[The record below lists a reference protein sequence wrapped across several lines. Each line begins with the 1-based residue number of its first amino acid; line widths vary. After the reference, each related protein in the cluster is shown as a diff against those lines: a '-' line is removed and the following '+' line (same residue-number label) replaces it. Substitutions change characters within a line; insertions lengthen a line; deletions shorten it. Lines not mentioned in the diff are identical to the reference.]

1 MARLIA
7 PKMAEA
13 LGQPVVIENKAGASG
28 QIGAGLVAKAAP
40 DGYTLMLDA
49 SSFSVNPSLYPKL
62 PYDSDKAFR
71 PIGVIALFPNVVLVN
86 AQFPPRNLNELITL
100 ARSKKDA
107 VSYASSGNGSAQ
119 HVAGALFE
127 SAAKVEMLHIPYKG
141 GGPALNDLLAGHVP
155 LFFGNLASTLGH
167 LQSGRLRALAV
178 TGAKRSPILPDV
190 PSVAEAGLKDAEV
203 YEWNAVFAPAGTPE
217 AIVQKL
223 SAALQSALEN
233 PEVKGRI
240 GQLGGE
246 IQKGGPDAA
255 QSFIRQQIGLW
266 SRVVKARGIVLE

>member
-1 MARLIA
+1 M
-7 PKMAEA
+7 
-13 LGQPVVIENKAGASG
+13 
-28 QIGAGLVAKAAP
+28 
-40 DGYTLMLDA
+40 
-49 SSFSVNPSLYPKL
+49 
-62 PYDSDKAFR
+62 
-71 PIGVIALFPNVVLVN
+71 
-86 AQFPPRNLNELITL
+86 RNLHRATVGELITL

-141 GGPALNDLLAGHVP
+141 GGPAMNDLLAGHVP

-217 AIVQKL
+217 PIVQKL